1 MQHQLFINFK
11 PLININNNNNHN
23 NNHNNDN
30 NDNNDINYYDSILGI
45 AFQRNNLEVAE
56 KILVQKKVDLEKNAD
71 ILCDCVKNGT
81 LEMFNLLVKHGAK
94 ITSKSCRADLSNKKY
109 PVIWTICNIGRID
122 IMMYIFSQKYD
133 EKFNNDIDERVLS
146 DDNTK
151 FDDKIYNK
159 LKSEYD
165 KDLIEQFT
173 EGFIEACYQGHL
185 SIVEL
190 FLSYGF
196 DVNTENG
203 LALAKAI
210 DNNKFDIILL
220 LMSNGINLSN
230 IKSYKPISD
239 IIKSQYN
246 IYRMLLDG
254 GLDPIVLLDLLSK
267 HE

>member
-1 MQHQLFINFK
+1 MQHQLFSDFK
-11 PLININNNNNHN
+11 PLINVN
-23 NNHNNDN
+23 N

-45 AFQRNNLEVAE
+45 AFRRNNLEVAE
-56 KILVQKKVDLEKNAD
+56 KILVEKKVDLEKNAD

-81 LEMFNLLVKHGAK
+81 LEMFNLLIKHGAK

-133 EKFNNDIDERVLS
+133 EKINDNIDKQEFS

-151 FDDKIYNK
+151 FDDKMYDN

-165 KDLIEQFT
+165 KDLMEQFT

-196 DVNTENG
+196 DINAENG

-230 IKSYKPISD
+230 VKSYKPVSNM
-239 IIKSQYN
+239 IKSRYT
-246 IYRMLLDG
+246 IYQMLLDG
-254 GLDPIVLLDLLSK
+254 GLNPIVLLDLLSK
-267 HE
+267 YE